1 VNYYNMTISYSVII
15 PAYNEGKWLP
25 DTLNFLKRSMEAV
38 EANGEII
45 VVDNNST
52 DNTAQIAK
60 KNGARVIYEPVNQI
74 SRARNA
80 GAKIAKGQYLIFLD
94 ADTIL
99 PPDLLQTAL
108 FNLSTGMCCGGGVV
122 VATDKTLRPFA
133 QKFVDFWNWLSI
145 KFGIAAGCFIYCLRE
160 GFEGAGGFSELV
172 YAGEE
177 IFFSHSL
184 KSWGRKI
191 GLDFRI
197 ILTPSVITSIRK
209 IEWFTIYQMT
219 VRILFILVFPFAIHF
234 RIFCSPWYYRP
245 KK

>member
-1 VNYYNMTISYSVII
+1 MDMTISYSVII
-15 PAYNEGKWLP
+15 PAYNEEKWLP
-25 DTLNFLKRSMEAV
+25 DTLNFLKKAMEAV

-60 KNGARVIYEPVNQI
+60 ENGAHVIYEPINQI

-122 VATDKTLRPFA
+122 VATDKILRSFA

-145 KFGIAAGCFIYCLRE
+145 KFGLAAGCFIYCLRE

-172 YAGEE
+172 YASEE
-177 IFFSHSL
+177 IFLSHSL
-184 KSWGRKI
+184 KSWGRKR

-219 VRILFILVFPFAIHF
+219 VRILFILVFPFAIRF

-245 KK
+245 KE